1 MIRTVVQ
8 SLTQDSKAAE
18 DCPHSKTRALAVNR
32 SYTRRVLECG
42 SPLPLFFAQSD
53 SLPHFPHAL
62 STLIFSGS
70 HWLSFAA
77 AVLLVALSLL
87 CWSYR
92 ATPRGGDGHVPAENG
107 GRPASNDPL
116 PWLCFALK
124 ALAFAALAVCLL
136 EPLWSGQR
144 ARPGANLFSIVADNS
159 QSLQVKDHGA
169 NRSRGDSL
177 LDLLN
182 PQRAGWQGTLEEN
195 FDVRRYYFDA
205 RLQSTRDFSELA
217 FDGRAS
223 AIGASLRAL
232 AERYHGRPLAGI
244 LLFTDG
250 NATDLP
256 GPAALAG
263 LPPVYPVLL
272 GNPGQFRDIAIR
284 QVRTT
289 QTDFEDAPVSIQ
301 ADISAAGCR
310 GESIVARLLDVSGK
324 QVMEQTLKARNE
336 NDLLAFRF
344 QLRPEKHG
352 LSFYRVSVRAK
363 NEAVTPDQPQKTEE
377 ATLANNTSVV
387 VVDRGHGPY
396 RILYVTGR
404 PTWEFKFLNR
414 AVQEDDQLQ
423 LVGLIR
429 IAKREPKFTF
439 MGRPGETSNPL
450 FRGFGNQAVEDV
462 ERYDQP
468 VVVRLN
474 TRDEFELR
482 AGFPTTPEDLYAYH
496 AVIVD
501 HLEAE
506 FFTPDQAALLQRF
519 VSERGGG
526 FLMLGGME
534 SFQQGRYQRTPI
546 GDMLPVYL
554 DPAEETNPPGPLRL
568 ELTREGWLQPWARL
582 RDNEADE
589 KARLQGMAPF
599 QVLNRV
605 REVKPGA
612 SIIATV
618 ADADG
623 KSLPALVV
631 QRFGRGRTAALTLG
645 DVWRWGF
652 HDTDA
657 HHDMDK
663 AWRQLMR
670 WLVNDVPNRVDLLAD
685 PEADSPNGAV
695 KLQVRVR
702 DPKFQPLDNAG
713 ISLTVQPVMTEPGPG
728 GETNVIRL
736 PAEASATEPGL
747 YEAAYVPRATG
758 GYQASV
764 CVTNSD
770 GVEVGRAAGGWST
783 DLAAEEF
790 RSLAPNIALLETI
803 ARATGGELVS
813 ADKLD
818 QFARNLPHRHAPVM
832 ESWTWP
838 LWHTPAM
845 FGFALA
851 CLAAEW
857 GLRRWKGLP

>member
-1 MIRTVVQ
+1 MVFAT
-8 SLTQDSKAAE
+8 
-18 DCPHSKTRALAVNR
+18 
-32 SYTRRVLECG
+32 
-42 SPLPLFFAQSD
+42 LFFS
-53 SLPHFPHAL
+53 SPRWFL
-62 STLIFSGS
+62 STSVVLGLGLWLLI
-70 HWLSFAA
+70 
-77 AVLLVALSLL
+77 
-87 CWSYR
+87 WSYR
-92 ATPRGGDGHVPAENG
+92 ATPV
-107 GRPASNDPL
+107 GRL
-116 PWLCFALK
+116 RWLCFALK
-124 ALAFAALAVCLL
+124 TLGLAALAVCLL

-159 QSLQVKDHGA
+159 QSLQVKDHDA
-169 NRSRGDSL
+169 ARSRGEAL
-177 LDLLN
+177 LGLLN
-182 PQRAGWQGTLEEN
+182 PQRAKWQGTLEED
-195 FDVRRYYFDA
+195 FEVRRYYFDA

-223 AIGASLRAL
+223 AIGTSLRTL
-232 AERYHGRPLAGI
+232 AERFRGRPMAGI

-250 NATDLP
+250 NATDVA
-256 GPAALAG
+256 GPANLAG
-263 LPPVYPVLL
+263 LPPVYPVLV

-284 QVRTT
+284 QIRTT

-301 ADISAAGCR
+301 ADVSAAGYR
-310 GESIVARLLDVSGK
+310 GESIVAQLLDASGK
-324 QVMEQTLKARNE
+324 PVLQQTLKARSE
-336 NDLLAFRF
+336 DDLLAFRF

-352 LSFYRVSVRAK
+352 LSFYRVSVRSKSETASTSQQSK
-363 NEAVTPDQPQKTEE
+363 SEE

-429 IAKREPKFTF
+429 IAKREPKFNF

-450 FRGFGNQAVEDV
+450 FRGFGNQAAEDV

-468 VVVRLN
+468 VLVRLN
-474 TRDEFELR
+474 TRDELELR
-482 AGFPTTPEDLYAYH
+482 AGFPTTPEDLYGYH

-506 FFTPDQAALLQRF
+506 FFTADQAALLQRF

-534 SFQQGRYQRTPI
+534 SFQEGGYARTPI

-554 DPAEETNPPGPLRL
+554 DPSAETNPPGPLRL

-582 RDNEADE
+582 RDNETDE
-589 KARLQGMAPF
+589 KARLQSMAPF
-599 QVLNRV
+599 QVVNRI
-605 REVKPGA
+605 RELKPGA
-612 SIIATV
+612 SVIATL
-618 ADADG
+618 ADTQG

-631 QRFGRGRTAALTLG
+631 QRYGRGRTAALTLG

-652 HDTDA
+652 HDADA

-670 WLVNDVPNRVDLLAD
+670 WLVNDVPNRVDLLAE
-685 PEADSPNGAV
+685 PEPDSSNGAV

-702 DPKFQPLDNAG
+702 DPKFQPLDNASV
-713 ISLTVQPVMTEPGPG
+713 SLVVQPVMTEPGVG
-728 GETNVIRL
+728 AGTNAVRL
-736 PAEASATEPGL
+736 AAEPSAKEPGL
-747 YEAAYVPRATG
+747 YEGVYVPRATG

-764 CVTNSD
+764 CVTNSN
-770 GVEVGRAAGGWST
+770 GVEVGRAATGWST

-790 RSLAPNIALLETI
+790 HSLAPNTALLENI
-803 ARATGGELVS
+803 ARATGGEVIS
-813 ADKLD
+813 EDKLD

-838 LWHTPAM
+838 IWHTPAM
-845 FGFALA
+845 FGFALV
-851 CLAAEW
+851 CLLGEW
-857 GLRRWKGLP
+857 GLRRWKGLA